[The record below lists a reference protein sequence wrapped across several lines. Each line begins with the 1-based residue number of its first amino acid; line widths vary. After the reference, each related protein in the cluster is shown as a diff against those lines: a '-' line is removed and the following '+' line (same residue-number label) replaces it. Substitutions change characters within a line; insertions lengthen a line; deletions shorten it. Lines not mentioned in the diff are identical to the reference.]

1 MVMRHT
7 SVIDEGSGIVLTL
20 NDLIFL
26 TTQIYFL
33 RDLNSLFFFLNVVA
47 FDEPPQ
53 PSWQQQKKN

>member
-1 MVMRHT
+1 MRHT

-26 TTQIYFL
+26 TTQIIFL
-33 RDLNSLFFFLNVVA
+33 ARSKQLVFFLNVVA